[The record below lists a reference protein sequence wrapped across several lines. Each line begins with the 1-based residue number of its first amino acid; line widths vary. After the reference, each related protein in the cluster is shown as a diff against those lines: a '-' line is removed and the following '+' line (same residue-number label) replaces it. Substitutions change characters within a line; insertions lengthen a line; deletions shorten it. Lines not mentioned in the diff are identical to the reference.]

1 MNVIV
6 VGGGKVGAR
15 VASLLLAAKHQVKVI
30 EIEANK
36 RTRLQREVASDAIV
50 IGSGTEI
57 SVLES
62 AGIRQAHVV
71 AAVTGRDEVNLVVTS
86 LARFAFETPRTIA
99 RVNNPKN
106 AWMYTPQMGVD
117 VAINQADL
125 MAQLILGEMDVKV
138 QK

>member
-6 VGGGKVGAR
+6 VGGGKVGTR
-15 VASLLLAAKHQVKVI
+15 LASLLLDANHQVKVI

-36 RTRLQREVASDAIV
+36 RTRLQREVAHEAII

-62 AGIRQAHVV
+62 AGIRQADVV